1 MRPKGRIRDYIRLGF
16 RSLKGFGS
24 PDPKYNQLDKNPEL
38 ILSEDR

>member
-1 MRPKGRIRDYIRLGF
+1 MRPEHKISDYIRLDF

-24 PDPKYNQLDKNPEL
+24 PNLKYNQLDKNPEL